1 MEHLDMVDQGVNIAQ
16 ALRSREV
23 IAVSDGS
30 FKNEYGTAAWVIE
43 GDSSYGTIHL
53 IEVNSLVSTPF

>member
-1 MEHLDMVDQGVNIAQ
+1 MIDQGVTIAQ
-16 ALRSREV
+16 ALRSREA

-43 GDSSYGTIHL
+43 GDSS
-53 IEVNSLVSTPF
+53 